1 MNMPLNTSADTTNL
15 VEQARFNMIEQQIR
29 PWRVLAE
36 DVLELMTQV
45 RREEFVPAAYRS
57 MAFMDIEIPL
67 NPSVEEAERTGQV
80 MLAPRVEARTLQ
92 DAEVKSTDRV
102 LEIGTGSGYMAA
114 LLGRSA
120 AQVLSLEINAE
131 LVDFAKDN
139 LRRAGIGNVEVRMGD
154 GSRDLSKDG
163 PFDVIVLSGSV
174 AEVPQSLLSL
184 LTEGGRLVA
193 VVGQE
198 PMMRATVVRRKGSSF
213 EVTQPWD
220 IITPRLLNFAE
231 PSQFKF

>member
-36 DVLELMTQV
+36 DVLDLMTEV
-45 RREEFVPAAYRS
+45 RREEFAPIAYRS

-67 NPSVEEAERTGQV
+67 NESVEEAERTGQV
-80 MLAPRVEARTLQ
+80 MLPPRVEARMLQ
-92 DAEVKSTDRV
+92 DAAVKSTDRV

-114 LLGRSA
+114 LLGRSGS
-120 AQVLSLEINAE
+120 QVLSLEINAD
-131 LVDFAKDN
+131 LVEFAKEN
-139 LRRAGIGNVEVRMGD
+139 LRSAGIGNVEVRMAD
-154 GSRDLSKDG
+154 GSKDLSKDG
-163 PFDVIVLSGSV
+163 PFDVIMVSGSI
-174 AEVPQSLLSL
+174 AEVPKSLLAL

-198 PMMRATVVRRKGSSF
+198 PMMRTTVVTRKGSSF
-213 EVTQPWD
+213 EVTEPWD
-220 IITPRLLNFAE
+220 IIVPRLQGFAE
-231 PSQFKF
+231 PSAFKF

>member
-1 MNMPLNTSADTTNL
+1 MNMPLNTPADTTNL

-29 PWRVLAE
+29 PWRVLDE
-36 DVLELMTQV
+36 DVLDLLSQV
-45 RREEFVPAAYRS
+45 RREEFVPPAYRS

-80 MLAPRVEARTLQ
+80 MLAPRVEARMLQ
-92 DAEVKSTDRV
+92 DAGVKATDRV
-102 LEIGTGSGYMAA
+102 LEIGTGSGYVAA

-120 AQVLSLEINAE
+120 AQVLTLEINAD
-131 LVDFAKDN
+131 LVEFAQDN
-139 LRRAGIGNVEVRMGD
+139 LRRAGLSNVEVRMAD
-154 GSRDLSKDG
+154 GSRDLSQEG
-163 PFDVIVLSGSV
+163 PFDVSMLSGSI
-174 AEVPQSLLSL
+174 AEVPSSLLAL

-198 PMMRATVVRRKGSSF
+198 PVMRTHVITRKGSNF

-220 IITPRLLNFAE
+220 LIALRLLNFPE
-231 PSQFKF
+231 PSPFKF

>member
-1 MNMPLNTSADTTNL
+1 MNMPLNTSADTNNL

-29 PWRVLAE
+29 PWRLLDE
-36 DVLELMTQV
+36 DVLELLTQV

-67 NPSVEEAERTGQV
+67 NASVEEAERTGQV
-80 MLAPRVEARTLQ
+80 MLAPRVEARLLQ
-92 DAEVKSTDRV
+92 DAEVKPTDRV

-120 AQVLSLEINAE
+120 AQVISLEINAE

-139 LRRAGIGNVEVRMGD
+139 LLGAGISNVEVRLGD
-154 GSRDLSKDG
+154 GSRNLSADG
-163 PFDVIVLSGSV
+163 PFDVVILSGSV
-174 AEVPQSLLSL
+174 AEIPQGLLSL
-184 LTEGGRLVA
+184 LTEGGRFVA

-198 PMMRATVVRRKGSSF
+198 PVMRATVVTRSGNGFKT
-213 EVTQPWD
+213 TQPWD
-220 IITPRLLNFAE
+220 AIVPRLLNFAE
-231 PSQFKF
+231 PSPFKF